1 MKPYII
7 AETAC
12 AHDGSIKRLK
22 KMIDSIGFSNASA
35 IQFRIFKRESTI
47 TKFHP
52 EWNENKN

>member
-47 TKFHP
+47 TSSIPNGMKT
-52 EWNENKN
+52 KN